1 MLAHRGCR
9 IGASGIA
16 SMDNS
21 AVIVWHLIRLF
32 CYGDLL
38 WLDSLSRRML
48 KRCFLSEH
56 VTSLVLFDLRCNYS
70 VIVGHCRDSTAV
82 LRSILEL

>member
-9 IGASGIA
+9 IGATGVA
-16 SMDNS
+16 SMDNC

-38 WLDSLSRRML
+38 WLDSLGRRVL
-48 KRCFLSEH
+48 KSCLLSEH
-56 VTSLVLFDLRCNYS
+56 VTSLVLFNLRCNNS